1 MELLDEWFANDPE
14 AQNLARQESLIISV
28 TEEIWAEM
36 NRQNMSKTTLA
47 EKLGVT
53 KPRVSSMLN
62 GGANLT
68 IRKLA
73 DIAHALDKK
82 FVVNL
87 VDAEQRCMPM
97 VEPTILGG
105 SVMKNFITTPS
116 NGSLGF
122 MSTRLAVRVC
132 NSDSVVEDGEENA
145 AKPIAA

>member
-73 DIAHALDKK
+73 DIAHALDKR
-82 FVVNL
+82 FVVSL
-87 VDAEQRCMPM
+87 TDVEQKQALTAEPKIS
-97 VEPTILGG
+97 VG
-105 SVMKNFITTPS
+105 SAMHDFITTPS
-116 NGSLGF
+116 TGALGLMGNRVAF
-122 MSTRLAVRVC
+122 RVC
-132 NSDSVVEDGEENA
+132 NSDFAVEHGEENA
-145 AKPIAA
+145 AEPIAA